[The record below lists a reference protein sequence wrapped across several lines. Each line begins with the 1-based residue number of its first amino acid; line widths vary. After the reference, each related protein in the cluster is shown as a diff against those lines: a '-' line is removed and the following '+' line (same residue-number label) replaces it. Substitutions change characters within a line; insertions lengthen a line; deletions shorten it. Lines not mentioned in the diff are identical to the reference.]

1 MATEKRRF
9 LLIELLLAAVLSFLL
24 LGLVLDRRQKP
35 QKVIGVVIHQSSEAS
50 WRGFLSGARAAAE
63 DESVVLSVA
72 ENVNLMKASD
82 FDKTVQDTLSSGAAA
97 LIAKPV
103 TGGAALELMQAL
115 SGRMPVILAGVSDA
129 SVCSVT
135 PDNYAMGHSVGEEI
149 RADYESGLS
158 GKTLGILLPEESA
171 GDAQQALSGLQ
182 DALDGSGVKILYKV
196 KNSLTDTGGADVI
209 QRQQWVDIV
218 AALDDNNLGIA
229 GELSL
234 FGVEDFATAFRHL
247 ALALS
252 ARALT
257 TAGRGEVYALVG
269 KSGEECAALGNDEL
283 LVVDFYCNVS
293 AGHEV
298 ALGNQQDDHQHEND
312 GEENADAC

>member
-24 LGLVLDRRQKP
+24 LSLVLDRRQKP

-82 FDKTVQDTLSSGAAA
+82 FDKTVQDTVSSGAAA

-103 TGGAALELMQAL
+103 TGLMQAL

-209 QRQQWVDIV
+209 QRQQWVDIGWISSRHSMTTTSELRV
-218 AALDDNNLGIA
+218 SCPFHGIC
-229 GELSL
+229 
-234 FGVEDFATAFRHL
+234 TAP
-247 ALALS
+247 
-252 ARALT
+252 
-257 TAGRGEVYALVG
+257 
-269 KSGEECAALGNDEL
+269 
-283 LVVDFYCNVS
+283 
-293 AGHEV
+293 
-298 ALGNQQDDHQHEND
+298 
-312 GEENADAC
+312 

>member
-1 MATEKRRF
+1 
-9 LLIELLLAAVLSFLL
+9 
-24 LGLVLDRRQKP
+24 
-35 QKVIGVVIHQSSEAS
+35 
-50 WRGFLSGARAAAE
+50 
-63 DESVVLSVA
+63 
-72 ENVNLMKASD
+72 MKASD
-82 FDKTVQDTLSSGAAA
+82 FDKTVQDTVSSGAAA

-196 KNSLTDTGGADVI
+196 KNSLTDTGGADLSLSRNLHGAVVYGIGKSEKNLHLLEKKALRAVI
-209 QRQQWVDIV
+209 FPDEFTMGYETVQTAVQGLSRGRSLSPRTIPYKILRPSTLF
-218 AALDDNNLGIA
+218 AEDNN
-229 GELSL
+229 
-234 FGVEDFATAFRHL
+234 
-247 ALALS
+247 ALMYLMS
-252 ARALT
+252 R
-257 TAGRGEVYALVG
+257 
-269 KSGEECAALGNDEL
+269 
-283 LVVDFYCNVS
+283 
-293 AGHEV
+293 
-298 ALGNQQDDHQHEND
+298 
-312 GEENADAC
+312 